1 MFELEPESETMMTHY
16 RERVFKFGRIAD
28 DLAAEKLAKPRFS
41 SYCMDELAKL
51 TGSQGAA
58 RLIEARS
65 RIGNYSDAKDLDRMR
80 KAVSKLLSADGVKL
94 KRGKR
99 TRVGMLEMVADIT
112 PILLYYGLP
121 CASSERSKLVTAL
134 RLIAEE
140 FGLTG
145 DPRDE
150 LRRLN
155 KEKRVRKQVSK
166 QAMREALKAA
176 VLKGLSPFELT
187 RQPPLISPSQ
197 GER

>member
-1 MFELEPESETMMTHY
+1 MFELEPASETMMTYY
-16 RERVFKFGRIAD
+16 RERVIEFGRIAD
-28 DLAAEKLAKPRFS
+28 ALAAGKLVKPRFS

-58 RLIEARS
+58 RLIEARAW
-65 RIGNYSDAKDLDRMR
+65 IGNYSDEKDLDSMR

-99 TRVGMLEMVADIT
+99 TKVGVLEMVADIA

-150 LRRLN
+150 LRRLT
-155 KEKRVRKQVSK
+155 KTERVSERDVFEAVYA
-166 QAMREALKAA
+166 AMVEGMSHLR
-176 VLKGLSPFELT
+176 SPDT
-187 RQPPLISPSQ
+187 TPSLISPSQ
-197 GER
+197 SER